1 MAHSKVIS
9 CSNMKGGTGKTTT
22 VNSLATALVK
32 KGYRVLALDLDP
44 QSNLTIGLGIDPQA
58 LTYSLFDALDG
69 ARNLALDEILVEK
82 NGLYV
87 APAHMSMAT
96 LEMSLISAYSR
107 ETILRRKLAAVR
119 NRFDAILIDCPP
131 SLNIL
136 TINALCASDGV
147 IVPIQASSYY
157 ALYGLAQLM
166 DAIRDI
172 QSGPNPD
179 LSVTGLLLTMENRT
193 RISVS
198 IIEEVRNQF
207 GEEVFQTV
215 IRQNVK
221 LSEAPAVGKPIFTH
235 AADSQAAEEYMKLA
249 EEVVQRGEIQTRK

>member
-1 MAHSKVIS
+1 MAFTKVIS

-32 KGYRVLALDLDP
+32 KGLRVLALDLDP
-44 QSNLTIGLGIDPQA
+44 QSNLTIGLGIDPQT
-58 LTYSLFDALDG
+58 LTHSLYDALDI
-69 ARNLALDEILVEK
+69 AHNMPLEAILVEK
-82 NGLYV
+82 DGLAV

-107 ETILRRKLAAVR
+107 ETILRRKLAPLLDQY
-119 NRFDAILIDCPP
+119 DAIFIDCPP

-166 DAIRDI
+166 DAIHDI
-172 QSGPNPD
+172 QGGPNPD
-179 LSVTGLLLTMENRT
+179 LNITGLLLTMENRT
-193 RISVS
+193 RISTS

-207 GEEVFQTV
+207 GDEVFTT
-215 IRQNVK
+215 IIKQNVK
-221 LSEAPAVGKPIFTH
+221 LSEAPAVGKPIFSHAQTH
-235 AADSQAAEEYMKLA
+235 KPQMN
-249 EEVVQRGEIQTRK
+249 I